1 MTDTKVRTTELV
13 VAGFDGTNT
22 AFLARAAL
30 ARLQQEWGLASGD
43 VAIVLREAD
52 GQVVLEQ
59 TLNRGTGRN
68 ESSTLWEGFA
78 DLFYRPGGWLKNLAI
93 ATELEFAGQTTKD
106 GTDGDTTRISV
117 LAYYDW

>member
-59 TLNRGTGRN
+59 TLNRSTGRN
-68 ESSTLWEGFA
+68 ESSTLWEMFA
-78 DLFYRPGGWLKNLAI
+78 DLFFAPESSAGTAAKAARWSNLPQSASI
-93 ATELEFAGQTTKD
+93 QL
-106 GTDGDTTRISV
+106 S
-117 LAYYDW
+117 